1 VTLARR
7 LWRSPALR
15 FLALGA
21 ALFAIESIARSRLR
35 TERPLTVSRATVH
48 ALRDE
53 LRASLRREPTRAEL
67 TARLG
72 AWADDERL
80 YREAVDR
87 RVWEGDPVLRQRLVE
102 RAAWILRGEAPTAE
116 PTPQDLART
125 LARHPDR
132 YLVPSRVSFTQV
144 FVSRAAHPSDAPAVM
159 VSLADRIAR
168 GDDPASLGDAP
179 PFGREALARNDASLA
194 SEYGSAFAE
203 ALRELP
209 VGAWSPPIETR
220 FGLHRVRI
228 TARTPPST
236 LTVPQA
242 GARLV
247 ADWREDQ
254 REALDRSVRDR
265 LRARLPLRLEGGD
278 DP

>member
-1 VTLARR
+1 MTLARR

-21 ALFAIESIARSRLR
+21 ALFGLESIARSRLP

-67 TARLG
+67 TARLEG
-72 AWADDERL
+72 WADDERL
-80 YREAVDR
+80 YREAVAR

-116 PTPQDLART
+116 PTPQELAAT

-144 FVSRAAHPSDAPAVM
+144 FVSRSAHPSDAPAVLG
-159 VSLADRIAR
+159 SLADRIAL
-168 GDDPASLGDAP
+168 GDDPASLGDPA

-203 ALRELP
+203 ALRDLP
-209 VGAWSPPIETR
+209 LGAWSPPIETR

-228 TARTPPST
+228 TARTPPGT
-236 LTVPQA
+236 LSVPQA

-254 REALDRSVRDR
+254 REALDRGVRDR

>member
-21 ALFAIESIARSRLR
+21 ALFGLESIARSAHPP
-35 TERPLTVSRATVH
+35 ERSLTVSRATVR

-53 LRASLRREPTRAEL
+53 LRASLRREPTRDEL
-67 TARLG
+67 RARLG

-80 YREAVDR
+80 YREALAR

-116 PTPQDLART
+116 PTADELART

-144 FVSRAAHPSDAPAVM
+144 FVSFAAHPTDAPAVM
-159 VSLADRIAR
+159 RSLSDRIDR
-168 GDDPASLGDAP
+168 RDEPSSLGDPA
-179 PFGREALARNDASLA
+179 PFGREATARNEASLA
-194 SEYGSAFAE
+194 SDYGSAFAE
-203 ALRELP
+203 ALRDLP

-228 TARTPPST
+228 TARTPPTT
-236 LTVPQA
+236 LTVAQA

-265 LRARLPLRLEGGD
+265 LRARLPLRLEGD

>member
-1 VTLARR
+1 MTLARR

-21 ALFAIESIARSRLR
+21 ALFGLESIARSAHPP
-35 TERPLTVSRATVH
+35 ERSLTVSRATVH

-53 LRASLRREPTRAEL
+53 LRASLRREPTRDEL

-80 YREAVDR
+80 YREALAR

-102 RAAWILRGEAPTAE
+102 RAAWILRGETPTAE
-116 PTPQDLART
+116 PTADELART

-144 FVSRAAHPSDAPAVM
+144 FVSLAAHPSDAPAVM
-159 VSLADRIAR
+159 RSLSDRIAR
-168 GDDPASLGDAP
+168 GDDPSSLGDPA
-179 PFGREALARNDASLA
+179 PFGREATARNEAGLA
-194 SEYGSAFAE
+194 SDYGSAFAE
-203 ALRELP
+203 ALRDLP

-228 TARTPPST
+228 TARTPPTT
-236 LTVPQA
+236 LTIAQA
-242 GARLV
+242 GPRLV

-254 REALDRSVRDR
+254 REALDRSVHDR